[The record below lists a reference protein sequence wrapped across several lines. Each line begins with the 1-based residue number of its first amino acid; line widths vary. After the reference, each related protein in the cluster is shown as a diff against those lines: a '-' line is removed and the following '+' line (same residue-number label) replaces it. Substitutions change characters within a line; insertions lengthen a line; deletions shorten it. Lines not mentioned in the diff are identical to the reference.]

1 MSYNAVEDLIKDKK
15 MEVKVKS
22 PASSANI
29 GPCFDCAGIAFPLYN
44 TLRVKKSDKNE
55 IKVIIDEKGDVRTFI
70 VDEKNIIFQSVKRFY
85 EKINREPEGY
95 EIYVETE
102 IPIARG
108 LGSSAS
114 VIAGTLIGINEL
126 NNKPLTEQDLIDIAA
141 SIEGHPDNT
150 TPAFVGGF
158 VVASI
163 EDDGHVLYQK
173 TEWPKEWKITVCIP
187 DYKLLTELAR
197 SVLPEKVDFKDAVF
211 NIRKSAQLITAVT
224 GKNEDIMR
232 SALKD
237 RVHQPY
243 REKLIPGM
251 HEIIEELNKE
261 ENVLGCVLSGA
272 GPTLAVITNN
282 DNIENI
288 KRIVYKIWYD
298 LDIKHEIR
306 TFEPEIN
313 GAGVV

>member
-1 MSYNAVEDLIKDKK
+1 

-44 TLRVKKSDKNE
+44 LVKVKKSEKKE

-70 VDEKNIIFQSVKRFY
+70 VDEKNIIFQAIHKFY
-85 EKINREPEGY
+85 EKINKNTEGY
-95 EIYVETE
+95 EIYTETE

-114 VIAGTLIGINEL
+114 VIAGTLTGINEL
-126 NNKPLTEQDLIDIAA
+126 NGRPLSKQDLIDIAA

-173 TEWPKEWKITVCIP
+173 IEWPKEWKITVCIP

-197 SVLPEKVDFKDAVF
+197 SVLPEEVRFKDAVY
-211 NIRKSAQLITAVT
+211 NIQKSAQLITAIT
-224 GKNEDIMR
+224 NRNEDVMR
-232 SALKD
+232 SALND
-237 RVHQPY
+237 RIHQPY

-251 HEIIEELNKE
+251 HEIIEKLKKE
-261 ENVLGCVLSGA
+261 DNVLGCVLSGA
-272 GPTLAVITNN
+272 GPTLAVVTKN
-282 DNIENI
+282 DDIENI

-298 LDIKHEIR
+298 LDIKHEIK
-306 TFEPEIN
+306 TFEPELN
-313 GAGVV
+313 GACVV

>member
-1 MSYNAVEDLIKDKK
+1 
-15 MEVKVKS
+15 MEIKVKS

-44 TLRVKKSDKNE
+44 VVRVKKSDKNE

-70 VDEKNIIFQSVKRFY
+70 VDEKNIIYQSVQKFY
-85 EKINREPEGY
+85 EKINKKIEGY
-95 EIYVETE
+95 EIYTETE

-114 VIAGTLIGINEL
+114 VIAGTLIGINKL
-126 NNKPLTEQDLIDIAA
+126 NDDILTKQDLIDIAA

-163 EDDGHVLYQK
+163 EDDGNVLYQK
-173 TEWPKEWKITVCIP
+173 INWPKEWKISVCIP

-197 SVLPEKVDFKDAVF
+197 SVLPKEVNFKDAVY
-211 NIRKSAQLITAVT
+211 NIQKSAQLITAIT
-224 GKNEDIMR
+224 NKNEDIMR

-237 RVHQPY
+237 RIHQPY

-251 HEIIEELNKE
+251 VEIIEKLNKE

-282 DNIENI
+282 DKIDNV
-288 KRIVYKIWYD
+288 KKIVYRIWYD
-298 LDIKHEIR
+298 LDIKHEIK
-306 TFEPEIN
+306 TFEPELS
-313 GAGVV
+313 GATVM

>member
-1 MSYNAVEDLIKDKK
+1 
-15 MEVKVKS
+15 MEIKVKS

-44 TLRVKKSDKNE
+44 IVRVKKSDKNE
-55 IKVIIDEKGDVRTFI
+55 IKVIIDEKGDIRTFI
-70 VDEKNIIFQSVKRFY
+70 VDEKNIIYQSIQKFY
-85 EKINREPEGY
+85 EKINRKIEGY
-95 EIYVETE
+95 EIYTETE

-114 VIAGTLIGINEL
+114 VIAGALIGVNKL
-126 NNKPLTEQDLIDIAA
+126 NNDILTEQDLIDIAA

-163 EDDGHVLYQK
+163 ENDGHVLYQK
-173 TEWPKEWKITVCIP
+173 IDWPKEWKISVCIP

-197 SVLPEKVDFKDAVF
+197 SVLPAEVDFKDAVY
-211 NIRKSAQLITAVT
+211 NIQKSAQLITAIT
-224 GKNEDIMR
+224 NKNEDIMR

-237 RVHQPY
+237 RIHQPY

-251 HEIIEELNKE
+251 VEIIEKLNKE
-261 ENVLGCVLSGA
+261 KNVLGCVLSGA

-282 DNIENI
+282 DDIENV
-288 KRIVYKIWYD
+288 KQIVYKIWYD
-298 LDIKHEIR
+298 LDIKHEIK
-306 TFEPEIN
+306 TFEPELN
-313 GAGVV
+313 GAKVM